1 VSDLQEIH
9 AKLNRSIP
17 ENFIDRQNLL
27 NLIPGTEQRD
37 ATVSLV
43 YTLSDQVVFELE
55 KMDKSQLLMKLSAF
69 LNNHPE
75 SRYMN
80 LPPYITDSGP
90 NYNEYVNNLF
100 NLIVKFA
107 DTNQAPKERYIALQA
122 LMADKVFTE
131 YIFRELLPSLIPR
144 EAAEDVMSISMSVTS
159 KDIGLAEDRIGNN
172 EYSKVYGAVL
182 LLRSILNDRSLDL
195 RLETVTGDDGSTEIN
210 PLSLQGFRPL

>member
-1 VSDLQEIH
+1 
-9 AKLNRSIP
+9 
-17 ENFIDRQNLL
+17 
-27 NLIPGTEQRD
+27 
-37 ATVSLV
+37 
-43 YTLSDQVVFELE
+43 
-55 KMDKSQLLMKLSAF
+55 
-69 LNNHPE
+69 
-75 SRYMN
+75 
-80 LPPYITDSGP
+80 
-90 NYNEYVNNLF
+90 VNNLF